1 MTQQYLAGELSL
13 LLAQLPPVV
22 ANGASLEAAVH
33 LRRAAET
40 VPVAALAFVV
50 VRALELIDG
59 LCWESLHR
67 GDIAAFDHQAALGA
81 ELREFGVCAS
91 LLQEASA
98 DVLNGCGGPSK

>member
-13 LLAQLPPVV
+13 LLAQLPPV
-22 ANGASLEAAVH
+22 ATNGASIEAAAH
-33 LRRAAET
+33 LRHAAET

-50 VRALELIDG
+50 EGALDLIDG

-81 ELREFGVCAS
+81 ELHEFGVCAS
-91 LLQEASA
+91 LLTR
-98 DVLNGCGGPSK
+98 G

>member
-22 ANGASLEAAVH
+22 TNHASLEAAVH
-33 LRRAAET
+33 LRHTAET
-40 VPVAALAFVV
+40 VPIAELTCVI

-81 ELREFGVCAS
+81 ELHEFGVCAS
-91 LLQEASA
+91 LLTGA
-98 DVLNGCGGPSK
+98 

>member
-13 LLAQLPPVV
+13 LLAQLPPV
-22 ANGASLEAAVH
+22 ATNRASIEAAVH
-33 LRRAAET
+33 LRHVAET
-40 VPVAALAFVV
+40 VPVAALTFVV

-81 ELREFGVCAS
+81 ELHEFGVCAS
-91 LLQEASA
+91 LLT
-98 DVLNGCGGPSK
+98 GG

>member
-13 LLAQLPPVV
+13 LLAQLPPVATNDV
-22 ANGASLEAAVH
+22 ALEAAVH
-33 LRRAAET
+33 LRHAAET
-40 VPVAALAFVV
+40 VPVAALTLVV

-81 ELREFGVCAS
+81 ELHEFGVCAS
-91 LLQEASA
+91 LLT
-98 DVLNGCGGPSK
+98 